1 LQVFSFNILKT
12 LIFFFCLTAKQKIL
26 RLDKRLPARA
36 SEHYQWFLLPRP
48 TKFVGFTLTRWFFKY
63 KIELKKKMKFFLK
76 QFLSF
81 WKKTYPKLIQII
93 FLLVFLGSVYII
105 CIEAFYVKQIGDAKA
120 FLKLLI
126 ILILLVLTPPLLRT
140 LLFYAKKLMSPATIF
155 QKCLISLIFCIFVIL
170 VFILVKIF

>member
-1 LQVFSFNILKT
+1 
-12 LIFFFCLTAKQKIL
+12 
-26 RLDKRLPARA
+26 
-36 SEHYQWFLLPRP
+36 
-48 TKFVGFTLTRWFFKY
+48 
-63 KIELKKKMKFFLK
+63 MKFFLK